1 MIKQLIHRL
10 LLRRHF
16 WRYATFSEVAELY
29 TSRMLRMAAIN
40 IASALM
46 SVFLYQHGYSLQFIA
61 GYWTV
66 YFFLKIF
73 MSIPAA
79 KYVARFGPKHTILL
93 ANLLYIPA
101 MVLFSLVPEWGLPA
115 IIATGLL
122 QGLSATCYNL
132 GHLIGFSKVKSAD
145 HAGKEI
151 AYMNILEKIATG
163 LSPLIGGLLALWL
176 GPQVTMW
183 AAAVLF
189 ACASIPLFATA
200 EPTRVG
206 QKLVF
211 RGFPW
216 QIAWRSL
223 RASTAYGFDVLASGT
238 VWSLFVAIFILG
250 VSADS
255 NVVYGQLGALLS
267 VVLFAAL
274 LASYTYGKLI
284 DRRRGGELLR
294 ASVMANSLVHIARPF
309 VQSPVI
315 VGAVNVAN
323 EAATTGY
330 VMSFTRGMFDTADL
344 SGHRITYLGCVEM
357 VMNFGAS
364 LAGAVFFLA
373 ISLFKDK
380 VGMQGFFFVAA
391 AVGLLIATPQFR
403 LYRS

>member
-61 GYWTV
+61 GYWAL

-132 GHLIGFSKVKSAD
+132 GHLIGFSKVKSPD

-151 AYMNILEKIATG
+151 AYMNIVEKIATG
-163 LSPLIGGLLALWL
+163 LSPLIGGMLALWL

-216 QIAWRSL
+216 RIAWRSL
-223 RASTAYGFDVLASGT
+223 VASTAHGFDVLASGT
-238 VWSLFVAIFILG
+238 TWSLFVAIFILG
-250 VSADS
+250 VGDS
-255 NVVYGQLGALLS
+255 NVVYGQLGLLLS

-284 DRRRGGELLR
+284 DRRRGGELLK
-294 ASVMANSLVHIARPF
+294 AAVLANSLVHLTRPF
-309 VQSPVI
+309 VQSPVM
-315 VGAVNVAN
+315 VGAVNIAN

-330 VMSFTRGMFDTADL
+330 VMAFTRGMFDTADL

-357 VMNFGAS
+357 VQNLGAS
-364 LAGAVFFLA
+364 LAGATLFAA
-373 ISLFKDK
+373 ITLFDDK
-380 VGMQGFFFVAA
+380 ASMQGFFFIAA
-391 AVGLLIATPQFR
+391 AVGLVIATAQFR
-403 LYRS
+403 LYRA

>member
-1 MIKQLIHRL
+1 
-10 LLRRHF
+10 
-16 WRYATFSEVAELY
+16 
-29 TSRMLRMAAIN
+29 
-40 IASALM
+40 
-46 SVFLYQHGYSLQFIA
+46 
-61 GYWTV
+61 
-66 YFFLKIF
+66 
-73 MSIPAA
+73 
-79 KYVARFGPKHTILL
+79 
-93 ANLLYIPA
+93 
-101 MVLFSLVPEWGLPA
+101 
-115 IIATGLL
+115 
-122 QGLSATCYNL
+122 
-132 GHLIGFSKVKSAD
+132 
-145 HAGKEI
+145 
-151 AYMNILEKIATG
+151 MNILEKIATG

-255 NVVYGQLGALLS
+255 NVVYGQLGVLLS

-373 ISLFKDK
+373 ISLFEDK

>member
-61 GYWTV
+61 GYWTI

-73 MSIPAA
+73 MALPAA

-101 MVLFSLVPEWGLPA
+101 MLLFSMVPSWGLVA
-115 IIATGLL
+115 IIGTGLL

-132 GHLIGFSKVKSAD
+132 GHLIGFSKVKSLD

-151 AYMNILEKIATG
+151 AYMNIVEKIATG
-163 LSPLIGGLLALWL
+163 LSPLIGGLLALL
-176 GPQVTMW
+176 YGPQVTMW

-200 EPTRVG
+200 EPIRVG

-216 QIAWRSL
+216 RMAGRSL
-223 RASTAYGFDVLASGT
+223 VASTAYGFDVLASGT
-238 VWSLFVAIFILG
+238 VWSLFVAVSILG
-250 VSADS
+250 VGES
-255 NVVYGQLGALLS
+255 NAVYGQLGALLS

-274 LASYTYGKLI
+274 FASYTYGKLI

-294 ASVMANSLVHIARPF
+294 FSVLANSLVHVVRPF

-323 EAATTGY
+323 ETATTGY
-330 VMSFTRGMFDTADL
+330 VMAFTRGMFDTADL

-357 VMNFGAS
+357 VQNLGAS
-364 LAGAVFFLA
+364 LAGAAFFVAVTLG
-373 ISLFKDK
+373 SGVSGLH
-380 VGMQGFFFVAA
+380 GFFFVAA
-391 AVGLLIATPQFR
+391 AVGLIIATPRFR
-403 LYRS
+403 LYRP